1 MLQPMNFKVFVWTGE
16 YQWPFEP
23 ELKIQLRGETG
34 SGKPY
39 NGQPG
44 WGRCSNGQTTNLT
57 WSMLAPLQPNNYNG
71 AEDCMGRALLGYADN
86 VCTESLPCLCEW
98 QPDGSSRTTS
108 AYKNIHGPA
117 LTKRAIEATELVYTT
132 IVSSFVG
139 WGLLGCLPA
148 LMLVVII
155 EGYFIRWRQRA
166 VPATKEESILQATV
180 RLALRRRMRQSG
192 GLLLFGGLLF
202 GLSIPILPL
211 VSTGAWPS
219 YGIATFPIGHPLF
232 YNSLRIW
239 GVFLIMMILTPTDT
253 LGIRIVGLGWPI
265 FVGLSWWT
273 HEKDMVENGWP
284 EFRPPWAKTT
294 VFILRPIFMT
304 LSLASA
310 VFWRRHA
317 LPSRLALRWLWICIR
332 IEYAIVTL
340 EWVWMVVSW
349 WGTPMR
355 DPIGYG
361 TGFYVLSATLNSVF
375 LTARLRQYIQG
386 LFGGGSGSAS
396 AASIVQTMVN
406 GDAIAA
412 MRSAH
417 SRMYCIK
424 LSSLKEADMANNQDS
439 GLFAKTERAGP
450 GECDAFLSHSWRD
463 DAPLKWARMLE
474 FKQEF
479 EAAHGGT
486 EPRCWLDKACIDQ
499 AGDIDASLKAL
510 PIFLLESQS
519 FVVFAGATYT
529 QRLWCVLEMFTF
541 MRSGGA
547 LNRIVLKP
555 LSSKTAEIVAKFDI
569 ASAQCFH
576 RRDRHALL
584 AVVESSYGS
593 FGQFNA
599 ACRKI
604 LIAKLS
610 AERGGP
616 SSQSKTTQ
624 ASTVLFSRDVRGAD
638 EITV

>member
-1 MLQPMNFKVFVWTGE
+1 
-16 YQWPFEP
+16 
-23 ELKIQLRGETG
+23 
-34 SGKPY
+34 
-39 NGQPG
+39 
-44 WGRCSNGQTTNLT
+44 
-57 WSMLAPLQPNNYNG
+57 
-71 AEDCMGRALLGYADN
+71 
-86 VCTESLPCLCEW
+86 
-98 QPDGSSRTTS
+98 
-108 AYKNIHGPA
+108 
-117 LTKRAIEATELVYTT
+117 
-132 IVSSFVG
+132 
-139 WGLLGCLPA
+139 
-148 LMLVVII
+148 
-155 EGYFIRWRQRA
+155 
-166 VPATKEESILQATV
+166 
-180 RLALRRRMRQSG
+180 
-192 GLLLFGGLLF
+192 
-202 GLSIPILPL
+202 
-211 VSTGAWPS
+211 
-219 YGIATFPIGHPLF
+219 
-232 YNSLRIW
+232 
-239 GVFLIMMILTPTDT
+239 
-253 LGIRIVGLGWPI
+253 
-265 FVGLSWWT
+265 
-273 HEKDMVENGWP
+273 
-284 EFRPPWAKTT
+284 
-294 VFILRPIFMT
+294 
-304 LSLASA
+304 
-310 VFWRRHA
+310 
-317 LPSRLALRWLWICIR
+317 
-332 IEYAIVTL
+332 
-340 EWVWMVVSW
+340 
-349 WGTPMR
+349 
-355 DPIGYG
+355 
-361 TGFYVLSATLNSVF
+361 
-375 LTARLRQYIQG
+375 
-386 LFGGGSGSAS
+386 
-396 AASIVQTMVN
+396 MVN

-547 LNRIVLKP
+547 LDRIVLKP

-638 EITV
+638 EITVEEPREALGARPAVETFRGGRWAEDVEVGPFPFGGVVRDFVGSEAEVASLEELRALAPRVAGDGRKRKSPRARLAGSHRRSRSIPVLPRSRGGTYGGRRLGVGRSLPCGDVSTGLT